1 MYGGMGMM
9 GGSPYGGAYGRGG
22 YGQNMINNH

>member
-1 MYGGMGMM
+1 MGMGMM